1 MIMFAKGG
9 NSKLVLIS
17 LCYRYPNSNGRMF
30 DRENYHE
37 EREKRRGQ
45 RSERDIRDLRERVP
59 PSPKFADSRES
70 RHRGSYRGELH
81 TIERERVPRRE
92 EPDDYE
98 IDEDMEE
105 TNPRYSMREKMR
117 ERERDFGRTT
127 PQPSRQMR
135 YSEDRQ
141 MGATPRYA
149 RSGPGKMSFS

>member
-1 MIMFAKGG
+1 
-9 NSKLVLIS
+9 
-17 LCYRYPNSNGRMF
+17 MF

-59 PSPKFADSRES
+59 PSPKFSEARES
-70 RHRGSYRGELH
+70 RHRASYRGELH
-81 TIERERVPRRE
+81 TLERDRIPRRE
-92 EPDDYE
+92 DPDDYE
-98 IDEDMEE
+98 IDEDIEE
-105 TNPRYSMREKMR
+105 QNPRHSMRERAMMR
-117 ERERDFGRTT
+117 ERERDRDRMT

-149 RSGPGKMSFS
+149 RSGPGF